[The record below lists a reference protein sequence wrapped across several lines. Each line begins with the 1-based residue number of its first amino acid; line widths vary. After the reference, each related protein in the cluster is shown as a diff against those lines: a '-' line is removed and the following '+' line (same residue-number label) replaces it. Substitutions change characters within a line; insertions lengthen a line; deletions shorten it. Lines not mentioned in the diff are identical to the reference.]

1 MVGCIENVTNC
12 NCTLSKEEKRAAIK
26 QMISTP
32 HAREALKKA
41 HPRTKM
47 MSVVLAPLRLGSVT
61 LTMTES
67 EFISWVRQ
75 NSTNLFAR
83 LKANR

>member
-1 MVGCIENVTNC
+1 
-12 NCTLSKEEKRAAIK
+12 
-26 QMISTP
+26 
-32 HAREALKKA
+32 
-41 HPRTKM
+41 M

-75 NSTNLFAR
+75 NSTNLFAH